1 MAADGSAQLSERA
14 DSTNLEIFAKRANY
28 RPNAVHDVSRIWL
41 ETNCYMDLWAEL
53 LHALQLDP
61 VPAFACALSADHDG
75 VQWTF
80 LKPAPE
86 DLRRLYGLE
95 VAEENVWRPVLDT
108 VESGPARGL
117 LFTVEVDSWW
127 LPDTAG
133 TAYRTEHVKTTI
145 VPTRVD
151 RTRREMEY
159 LHNAGMYELH
169 GEDFDGVFGLTGAE
183 HLPPY
188 IEAIRRHPDRIE
200 PGALATVTREHLRR
214 RAPGNPVERLAVS
227 VREAVDWL
235 PNTDMTVFHK
245 WSFATLRQCGAT
257 AELGADFARHL
268 DGTFPGAAGAAEP
281 LTAVAE
287 GAKAV
292 QFKMARAARGRAV
305 DVDDALA
312 DMADAWQR
320 GLDLIETAVG

>member
-1 MAADGSAQLSERA
+1 MGATGSAQVSA
-14 DSTNLEIFAKRANY
+14 PSDASNLQIFAESADY
-28 RPNAVHDVSRIWL
+28 RPSAVHDASRIWL
-41 ETNCYMDLWAEL
+41 ETNCYADLWAEL
-53 LHALQLDP
+53 LHALRLDP

-75 VQWTF
+75 LQWTF

-151 RTRREMEY
+151 RAQRVMEY
-159 LHNAGMYELH
+159 LHNAGMYRLD
-169 GEDFDGVFGLTGAE
+169 GQDFDGVFGLSGTE
-183 HLPPY
+183 QLPPY
-188 IEAIRRHPDRIE
+188 IEAIRRHPERIE
-200 PGALATVTREHLRR
+200 PDALATVARDHLRR
-214 RAPGNPVERLAVS
+214 RAPGNPVDRLAVS
-227 VREAVDWL
+227 VREAIEWL
-235 PNTDMTVFHK
+235 PTTDMSVFHK

-257 AELGADFARHL
+257 AELASDVAKHL
-268 DGTFPGAAGAAEP
+268 DGTFPGAAGASEP